1 MIQQS
6 GAERRDWRHGC
17 KDDHAPTDRESRR
30 ERQRFDQSKL
40 TSLLGPTA
48 VMRPAAGWK
57 KSELPASQRSDEAK
71 STKAPPR

>member
-6 GAERRDWRHGC
+6 GAERRDWRNGC

-40 TSLLGPTA
+40 KSL
-48 VMRPAAGWK
+48 MSK
-57 KSELPASQRSDEAK
+57 KE
-71 STKAPPR
+71 KANSGQV

>member
-48 VMRPAAGWK
+48 V
-57 KSELPASQRSDEAK
+57 
-71 STKAPPR
+71 